1 MLRTISQFLASL
13 ALAVA
18 PVAAQHRTAHVPI
31 GPNDSEGSLQLY
43 LFDARKQTIV
53 VIDQGRP
60 ALQSY
65 PNLDAAMRAHM
76 CIAGCN
82 GGPFD
87 SAGYPRGLVVADGK
101 ASHLAQPSK
110 KFGAGVLSLEMGQLC
125 LERTDPFLAR
135 KSAQPNQL
143 IQTGPFLIEGG
154 KAVAQLEDRS
164 ISRRTFV
171 FTDGNHRWTIGT
183 APATTLHKLAL
194 ALADPKTFKSFN
206 IATAL
211 TLDGGLSS
219 GFWIN
224 RKHGPLY
231 LKESRKLR
239 NFLGVVNR

>member
-13 ALAVA
+13 ALSVA
-18 PVAAQHRTAHVPI
+18 PVAAQHRSAHVPI
-31 GPNDSEGSLQLY
+31 GPNDSEGTLQLY
-43 LFDARKQTIV
+43 FFDAREQTIV

-65 PNLDAAMRAHM
+65 RNLDAAMRAHM
-76 CIAGCN
+76 CLAGCN

-87 SAGYPRGLVVADGK
+87 SAGNPRGLVVADGK
-101 ASHLAQPSK
+101 ASGLAQLDK
-110 KFGAGVLSLEMGQLC
+110 KVGAGVLSLEMGQLR
-125 LERTDPFLAR
+125 LERSDQFLAR

-143 IQTGPFLIEGG
+143 IQAGPFLIEDG
-154 KAVAQLEDRS
+154 KAAAQLEDRR
-164 ISRRTFV
+164 ISRCTFV
-171 FTDGNHRWTIGT
+171 FTDGNHRWAIGT
-183 APATTLHKLAL
+183 APATTLHQLAL
-194 ALADPKTFKSFN
+194 ALADPKTFKSFK

-211 TLDGGLSS
+211 TLDGGLSA

-239 NFLGVVNR
+239 NFLGVLTR

>member
-18 PVAAQHRTAHVPI
+18 PVAGEHLTVHVPI
-31 GPNDSEGSLQLY
+31 GPNNSESTLQLY
-43 LFDARKQTIV
+43 LFDAREQTIV
-53 VIDQGRP
+53 VIDQGSP

-65 PNLDAAMRAHM
+65 QNLDAAMKAHM
-76 CIAGCN
+76 CMAGCN

-87 SAGYPRGLVVADGK
+87 SAGNPRGLVVADGK
-101 ASHLAQPSK
+101 ESDLAQPDK
-110 KFGAGVLSLEMGQLC
+110 KFGAGVLALEKGQLR
-125 LERTDPFLAR
+125 LQRTDQFLAR

-143 IQTGPFLIEGG
+143 IQAGPFLIEGG
-154 KAVAQLEDRS
+154 KAAPQLEDRR
-164 ISRRTFV
+164 ISRCTFI
-171 FTDGNHRWTIGT
+171 FTDGNHRWAIGT
-183 APATTLHKLAL
+183 APATSLHQLAL

-211 TLDGGLSS
+211 VLDGGLSS
-219 GFWIN
+219 AFWIN

-239 NFLGVVNR
+239 NFLGVVKR